1 MPFVF
6 DGAYNVTSNSA
17 ELWFEFTGGD
27 ASYGNYRP
35 LRLTISGT
43 NYNNRVFDSDN
54 KGGGDSWWEI
64 PVSGLAPDTKYTVKA
79 QLGFYTGTTPTWLS
93 LYAEGSFRTAKAAP
107 EVDYWSWT
115 ASNGS
120 ATAAQTRNA
129 YSILQGDLPADGFS
143 HNVWNDL
150 VDKAEEV
157 RTARGYYWDTA
168 NGKYLPAASCKVS
181 AGDAL
186 SAKIYNAV
194 RYNLGSIVAVGFADV
209 SPSDELTGYHITRLA
224 DVINLIIDTL

>member
-6 DGAYNVTSNSA
+6 DGAYNITSTSA

-43 NYNNRVFDSDN
+43 NYNNRVFDSEN

-79 QLGFYTGTTPTWLS
+79 QLGFYTGSTPTWLS

-115 ASNGS
+115 ESNGS

-129 YSILQGDLPADGFS
+129 YSILQGTRTADDFS
-143 HNVWNDL
+143 HNVWNDF
-150 VDKAEEV
+150 VDKIVEV
-157 RTARGYYWDTA
+157 REARGFQWS
-168 NGKYLPAASCKVS
+168 NGYATLAKTKAA
-181 AGDAL
+181 AGDTL
-186 SAKIYNAV
+186 SAVRFNSVWHNIQHLKGTGLPEVSSGDEIFGEQIIILTDTLNA
-194 RYNLGSIVAVGFADV
+194 
-209 SPSDELTGYHITRLA
+209 
-224 DVINLIIDTL
+224 IIDNL